1 MTYIIKASG
10 DKEEFNKKKIE
21 RTALKAGAS
30 KQFAREVSDK
40 VEKAVYEGITTKKI
54 LEIALKSLKD
64 KPEVALRYDLKRAIM
79 SLGPSGFPFEKFFAA
94 ILENYDYKT
103 KVGLILKGKATTHEV
118 DILAETKE
126 NKRYIIEC
134 KYHNHLGTHT
144 DSKVAMYTYAR
155 FLDLKNNPENKIN
168 LGWLVTNTKCTT
180 HAIQYAKGVGLKIT
194 SWQYPSNESLQKL
207 IMKKRLYPIT
217 ILKSI
222 NSTIKEKL
230 SHANIIL
237 AKNLIDT
244 NLNEL
249 KIKTNLPE
257 NILIRIIKEAKEVCS
272 C

>member
-1 MTYIIKASG
+1 MTYVIKASG
-10 DKEEFNKKKIE
+10 EKEEFDKKKIE
-21 RTALKAGAS
+21 RTTLKAGAS
-30 KQFAREVSDK
+30 KRLAKEIANKIERK
-40 VEKAVYEGITTKKI
+40 VYEGITTKEI

-94 ILENYDYKT
+94 VLENHDYKT
-103 KVGLILKGKATTHEV
+103 KVGLILRGKATTHEV

-126 NKRYIIEC
+126 NKKYIIEC
-134 KYHNHLGTHT
+134 KYHNQLGTYT

-155 FLDLKNNPENKIN
+155 FLDLYNNPKNKIN
-168 LGWLVTNTKCTT
+168 QGWLVTNTKCTP

-230 SHANIIL
+230 SQANIIL
-237 AKNLIDT
+237 ARDLIDL

-249 KIKTNLPE
+249 KIKTKLPE
-257 NILIRIIKEAKEVCS
+257 NILIRIIKEARGVCT